1 MRFLPQ
7 FRIIG
12 NRVGIPDDP
21 VAVYAE
27 HFFQPE
33 GGHCGNGKTRKC
45 EDAQVRRPAFLFV
58 FIGTAMD
65 RNL

>member
-27 HFFQPE
+27 HFFSRTAVTVTM
-33 GGHCGNGKTRKC
+33 GRRKNVRMRKS
-45 EDAQVRRPAFLFV
+45 EDLPFYLC
-58 FIGTAMD
+58 
-65 RNL
+65 L